1 MPRKGTGAEVSTR
14 IYMEGMLIENAFVN
28 VSVSG
33 SVGAP
38 LQAQIELVP
47 TNTIKHLLPF
57 TWIHVFVTDPWEVN
71 PKGNVGDY
79 NLLFE
84 GFVISKGFTKT
95 DDGRNF
101 NIQCIGVEVLWTQAR
116 QSWINLASGG
126 GGAID
131 QIVTATSGGFG
142 RFGMLGTK
150 PAFGYMQSKLREVKD
165 QSEERFMDT
174 LISVL
179 DDIGSVNP
187 YYSNAKN
194 RTRLTDRIVAGPAG
208 QTEELFQIA
217 FLSDFLESLQ
227 SRASGQSDLLEVV
240 NILLSAL
247 LHEFVSVPA
256 PPYIKSKVFSRD
268 VFGSVKKN
276 KSEVRRKR
284 NRGGKVK
291 VDLFDFET
299 AQDNIVASIFFK
311 PNIYTLSPP
320 ECNILFP
327 NMYDQLSY
335 SQNFLEETTR
345 VRMQPQLFSKALRPL
360 TQMMRIMRPA
370 EIEIFTNL
378 TVDRE
383 TKKVRDR
390 DADAKYNNSAAPA
403 PVYHDFDWTTN
414 EERIGGIRY
423 NFVNMAPA
431 PGTLMLSSQGKKDS
445 AGNRKGGVTKYLQNV
460 ASYEYYQSKFRARSC
475 GVSGPLNFRPVPG
488 FSILMLDDSE
498 SDFNVVAYLMGISH
512 SISADGMAVTNYSV
526 ALPRIINE
534 VDYNRPKFKNSAT
547 QENEIDFSL
556 LRDEEGNYDFGK
568 LFDGT
573 NTPPVPEWF
582 DEDYRTL
589 TGLDIRYQSWFGE
602 DVGVAQ
608 RLLFKDPEEEE
619 TEKIA
624 KQEAERKVAFE
635 ASGVDAI
642 TGDIKELPSALQ
654 DDIVA
659 ANDKISLEEAVAAL
673 NQRYRL
679 ARNAGRE
686 KEEAGTRTRRRFTKI
701 DEAFRF
707 IGAGP
712 LELSDKVF
720 TKGKVSD
727 SLGKFAAQPANARTI
742 DYSQLNLREFIGD
755 TSTGSGYAG
764 VPDSNKD
771 GTAVMSGNF
780 IEFDSKVHINKD
792 AEKTEA
798 RSALITEESGPSKF
812 ARYDGRPVMHD
823 FEFRLWQESLK
834 EARKAGFSP
843 DGEKI
848 ADSAASADYYVEGTS
863 GVIRR
868 ATKEEKATSAQERVA
883 TNAQRSA
890 EESTR
895 EERGRSRTKG
905 QDKKSN
911 NMKPRDQAPTG
922 PGLEQGA
929 IFALPQP
936 LSEKQVIDL
945 RRAVVKAYRDEL
957 EKKRGFIG

>member
-1 MPRKGTGAEVSTR
+1 MSRQGTGAEVSTR
-14 IYMEGMLIENAFVN
+14 IYMEGMLVENAFVN

-33 SVGAP
+33 AVGAP

-47 TNTIKHLLPF
+47 TNTIKHMLPF
-57 TWIHVFVTDPWEVN
+57 TWFHVFVTDPWEVN
-71 PKGNVGDY
+71 PKGTLEDY

-84 GFVISKGFTKT
+84 GFVITKGFTKT

-101 NIQCIGVEVLWTQAR
+101 SVQCIGVEVLWTQAR
-116 QSWINLASGG
+116 QYWLNLASSGA
-126 GGAID
+126 GAID
-131 QIVTATSGGFG
+131 TIVTQTTAGAG
-142 RFGMLGTK
+142 RFGMLGSK
-150 PAFGYMQSKLREVKD
+150 PAFGYMQSQLREIND

-208 QTEELFQIA
+208 KTEELFQLA

-240 NILLSAL
+240 NILLSAC

-256 PPYIKSKVFSRD
+256 PPYIKSRVFSRD
-268 VFGSVKKN
+268 VFGSIKRN
-276 KSEVRRKR
+276 KSEVRKER

-291 VDLFDFET
+291 VELFEFET
-299 AQDNIVASIFFK
+299 AEDDIIASIFFK

-335 SQNFLEETTR
+335 SQNFLEESTR
-345 VRMQPQLFSKALRPL
+345 VRMQPQMFSKALQGK
-360 TQMMRIMRPA
+360 TQLLRIMRPA
-370 EIEIFTNL
+370 ELDIFVSL

-390 DADAKYNNSAAPA
+390 DADAKYDNGKAAA

-431 PGTLMLSSQGKKDS
+431 PGTLMISSQGTKEAS
-445 AGNRKGGVTKYLQNV
+445 GTRKGGAGKYLQNV
-460 ASYEYYQSKFRARSC
+460 ASYEYYASKFRARSC
-475 GVSGPLNFRPVPG
+475 SVSGPLNYRPVPG

-498 SDFNVVAYLMGISH
+498 ADFNVVAYLAGISH

-526 ALPRIINE
+526 GLPRIVNE
-534 VDYNRPKFKNSAT
+534 VDYNRPKFKSSPT

-556 LRDEEGNYDFGK
+556 YRDEEGDYNFDK

-573 NTPPVPEWF
+573 NTPPIPEWF

-589 TGLDIRYQSWFGE
+589 TGLDIRYQEWFGK

-608 RLLFKDPEEEE
+608 RLLFEDPAEKEK
-619 TEKIA
+619 EKIA
-624 KQEAERKVAFE
+624 QQEAERKVEFE
-635 ASGVDAI
+635 KKGLDPKTADVKD
-642 TGDIKELPSALQ
+642 LPKALQ
-654 DDIVA
+654 DDFVA
-659 ANDKISLEEAVAAL
+659 DNDKISLSDAVDAL
-673 NQRYRL
+673 NDRYRL

-686 KEEAGTRTRRRFTKI
+686 KEEAGTRTSRRFTKI

-720 TKGKVSD
+720 TKGQVSA
-727 SLGKFAAQPANARTI
+727 SLGKFAAQPANARSV
-742 DYSQLNLREFIGD
+742 DYSQLNLKEFIGD
-755 TSTGSGYAG
+755 TSSGSGYAG
-764 VPDSNKD
+764 VPNANKD
-771 GTAVMSGNF
+771 GSAMMSGSF

-792 AEKTEA
+792 AEKSEQ
-798 RSALITEESGPSKF
+798 RSALIAEESGPSKY

-823 FEFRLWQESLK
+823 FEFRIWQESLAA
-834 EARKAGFSP
+834 ARAAGFSP

-848 ADSAASADYYVEGTS
+848 ADSAASADYYVEGSS

-868 ATKEEKATSAQERVA
+868 ATKEEKATAAQVRVE
-883 TNAQRSA
+883 TNAKRSA
-890 EESTR
+890 EEATR
-895 EERGRSRTKG
+895 EERGRTRVKR
-905 QDKKSN
+905 QDKKAN
-911 NMKPRDQAPTG
+911 NMKARDQAPTG
-922 PGLEQGA
+922 PGLEQDTF
-929 IFALPQP
+929 FALPQP
-936 LSEKQVIDL
+936 LSEKQVVDI